1 MSQMRISIDNLYVER
16 KSGLLED
23 PCNYSKEE
31 GICFSSFLIK
41 LAILQSKRYV
51 TNPIL
56 KVYCLRDNLV
66 GIFSFRDIE
75 DPGNDYILRDLFYK
89 NQEPSSL
96 FYYLMTKKSIIRIAS
111 GNNTKERFLKF
122 NKDNDFEKIDTSF
135 LIQTVG
141 EVIQDYLKTI
151 NSNDLNRYYLY
162 NERLKLISLL
172 NSEYIYVKKNNIGIM
187 VKEFLEDQE
196 QVKRIAKMLTDYV
209 SFKFNVLK
217 VSDYFE
223 IK

>member
-41 LAILQSKRYV
+41 LAILQSRRYV

-56 KVYCLRDNLV
+56 KVYCLRDNSV

-122 NKDNDFEKIDTSF
+122 NKDNDFEKIDTNF

-172 NSEYIYVKKNNIGIM
+172 NSEYIYVKKNKIGIM

-209 SFKFNVLK
+209 SFKFHVLK

>member
-41 LAILQSKRYV
+41 LAILQSRRYV

-56 KVYCLRDNLV
+56 KVYCLRDNSV

-96 FYYLMTKKSIIRIAS
+96 FYYLMTKKSIMRIAS

-172 NSEYIYVKKNNIGIM
+172 NSEYIYVKKNKIGIM

-209 SFKFNVLK
+209 SFKFHVLK

-223 IK
+223 IQ

>member
-41 LAILQSKRYV
+41 LAILQSRRYV

-56 KVYCLRDNLV
+56 KVYCLRDNSV

-172 NSEYIYVKKNNIGIM
+172 DSEYIYVKKNKIGIM
-187 VKEFLEDQE
+187 IKEFLEDQE

-209 SFKFNVLK
+209 SFKFHVLK

>member
-41 LAILQSKRYV
+41 LAILQSRRYV

-56 KVYCLRDNLV
+56 KVYCLRDNSV

-187 VKEFLEDQE
+187 IKEFLEDQK

-209 SFKFNVLK
+209 SFKFHVLK

>member
-41 LAILQSKRYV
+41 LAILQSRRYV

-56 KVYCLRDNLV
+56 KVYCLRDNSV

-96 FYYLMTKKSIIRIAS
+96 FYYIMTKKSIICIAS

-172 NSEYIYVKKNNIGIM
+172 NSEYIYVKKNKIGIM

-209 SFKFNVLK
+209 SFKFHVLK

>member
-31 GICFSSFLIK
+31 GICFSSFFIK
-41 LAILQSKRYV
+41 LAILQSRRYV

-56 KVYCLRDNLV
+56 KVYCLRDNSV
-66 GIFSFRDIE
+66 GIFSFHDIE

-151 NSNDLNRYYLY
+151 NSNDVNRYYLY

-172 NSEYIYVKKNNIGIM
+172 NSEYIYVKKNKIGIM

-209 SFKFNVLK
+209 SFKFHVLK

>member
-41 LAILQSKRYV
+41 LAILQSRRYV

-56 KVYCLRDNLV
+56 KVYCLRDNSV

-96 FYYLMTKKSIIRIAS
+96 FYYLMTKKSIMRIAS

-172 NSEYIYVKKNNIGIM
+172 NSEYIYVKKNKIGIM

-209 SFKFNVLK
+209 SFKFHVLK

>member
-1 MSQMRISIDNLYVER
+1 MGQMKISIDNLYEER
-16 KSGLLED
+16 KFGILPD

-31 GICFSSFLIK
+31 KICFSSFLIK

-56 KVYCLRDNLV
+56 KVYCIWDQLI
-66 GIFSFRDIE
+66 GISYFHEIE
-75 DPGNDYILRDLFYK
+75 DPGNDYIIRDLFYK

-96 FYYLMTKKSIIRIAS
+96 FYYIMSRRSMMRIAA
-111 GNNTKERFLKF
+111 GNNMKERFLKY
-122 NKDNDFEKIDTSF
+122 NKDNGFEMIDTS
-135 LIQTVG
+135 LLVRTVG
-141 EVIQDYLKTI
+141 EAIQNYLKDI
-151 NSNDLNRYYLY
+151 NINDLDRYYIY
-162 NERLKLISLL
+162 NDRIKLVSLL
-172 NSEYIYVKKNNIGIM
+172 DSEYIYVKKNKIGIM
-187 VKEFLEDQE
+187 VKEFLEDEE

-209 SFKFNVLK
+209 SFKFHVLR

>member
-1 MSQMRISIDNLYVER
+1 MSQMRISIDDLYVER

-41 LAILQSKRYV
+41 LAILQSRRYV

-56 KVYCLRDNLV
+56 KVYCLRDNSV

-172 NSEYIYVKKNNIGIM
+172 DSEYIYVKKNKIGIM

-209 SFKFNVLK
+209 SFKFHVLK

>member
-41 LAILQSKRYV
+41 LAILQSRRYV

-56 KVYCLRDNLV
+56 KVYCLRDNSV
-66 GIFSFRDIE
+66 GIFSFHDIE

-172 NSEYIYVKKNNIGIM
+172 NSEYIYVKKNKIGIM

-209 SFKFNVLK
+209 SFKFHVLK

>member
-41 LAILQSKRYV
+41 LAILQSRRYV

-56 KVYCLRDNLV
+56 KVYCLRDNSV

-172 NSEYIYVKKNNIGIM
+172 NSEYIYVKKNKIGIM
-187 VKEFLEDQE
+187 IKEFLEDQE

-209 SFKFNVLK
+209 SFKFHVLK

>member
-151 NSNDLNRYYLY
+151 NFNDLNRYYLY

>member
-41 LAILQSKRYV
+41 LAILQSRRYV

-56 KVYCLRDNLV
+56 KVYCLRDNSV

-135 LIQTVG
+135 LLPWDFLLYRASRIPSQMPPRHPATLRSRYSPAYRYLPFCRRVKASREKVEKVVNPPQTPVF
-141 EVIQDYLKTI
+141 K
-151 NSNDLNRYYLY
+151 NSTRFSGAC
-162 NERLKLISLL
+162 RLRAIP
-172 NSEYIYVKKNNIGIM
+172 V
-187 VKEFLEDQE
+187 
-196 QVKRIAKMLTDYV
+196 T
-209 SFKFNVLK
+209 
-217 VSDYFE
+217 
-223 IK
+223 

>member
-1 MSQMRISIDNLYVER
+1 MNQMRISIDNLYVER

-23 PCNYSKEE
+23 PCNYLKEE

-41 LAILQSKRYV
+41 IAILQSKRYV

-56 KVYCLRDNLV
+56 KVYQLWDNSV
-66 GIFSFRDIE
+66 GIINFRDLV
-75 DPGNDYILRDLFYK
+75 DPGNDYILRDLLYK

-96 FYYLMTKKSIIRIAS
+96 FYYIMFRRSMMRIAL
-111 GNNTKERFLKF
+111 GNNMKERFIKF
-122 NKDNDFEKIDTSF
+122 NKDKDFEKIDTSF

-172 NSEYIYVKKNNIGIM
+172 DSEYIYVKKNKIGIM

>member
-41 LAILQSKRYV
+41 LAILQSRRYV

-56 KVYCLRDNLV
+56 KVYCLRDNSV

-96 FYYLMTKKSIIRIAS
+96 FYYIMTKKSIIRIAS

-172 NSEYIYVKKNNIGIM
+172 DSEYIYVKKNKIGIM
-187 VKEFLEDQE
+187 IKEFLEDQE

-209 SFKFNVLK
+209 SFKFHVLK

>member
-1 MSQMRISIDNLYVER
+1 MSQMRIFIDNLYVER

-23 PCNYSKEE
+23 PCNYLNNE
-31 GICFSSFLIK
+31 GIYFSSFLIK
-41 LAILQSKRYV
+41 IAILQSKRYV

-56 KVYCLRDNLV
+56 KVYQLWDNSV
-66 GIFSFRDIE
+66 GIINFRNLE
-75 DPGNDYILRDLFYK
+75 DPGNDYILRDLLYK

-96 FYYLMTKKSIIRIAS
+96 FYYIMFRRSMMHIAS

-172 NSEYIYVKKNNIGIM
+172 DSEYIYVKKNKIGIM
-187 VKEFLEDQE
+187 IKEFLEDQE